1 MKTIEIALLH
11 QIITDY
17 EFAQYI
23 TQRIDI
29 GDFDDSVANTIYD
42 GVVEI
47 LFEEEPVSFSGLLK
61 RFSGEKVVI
70 EALRKIAAHKGAV

>member
-11 QIITDY
+11 RIITDY

-29 GDFDDSVANTIYD
+29 GDFDDAVANTIYD
-42 GVVEI
+42 GVIDI
-47 LFEEEPVSFSGLLK
+47 LFKEKAVTFSGLMK

-70 EALRKIAAHKGAV
+70 ESLRRIDAHKEAV